1 MSYIDIKQVGIQNDQ
16 NQEINPAQDET
27 LILLRKLLQMA
38 TSLTVVDSAQRQ
50 RVVVESNANIST
62 VSTVSAVSNLA
73 TMAGVD
79 SRQHFQDMGRNMFAN
94 AIRSKLEFS

>member
-1 MSYIDIKQVGIQNDQ
+1 MSYVDIKQVKIQNTDSEQ
-16 NQEINPAQDET
+16 INPVQDET
-27 LILLRKLLQMA
+27 VVLLRKLLHLA
-38 TSLTVVDSAQRQ
+38 SSLAVTDASQRQ

-62 VSTVSAVSNLA
+62 VSTVSNLA

-79 SRQHFQDMGRNMFAN
+79 TRQHFQDMGRNMFAN